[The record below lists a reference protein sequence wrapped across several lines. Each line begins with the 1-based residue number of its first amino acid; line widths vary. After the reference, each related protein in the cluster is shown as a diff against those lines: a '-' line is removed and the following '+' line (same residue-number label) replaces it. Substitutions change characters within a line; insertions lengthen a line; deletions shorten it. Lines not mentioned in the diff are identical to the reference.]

1 MMVQA
6 VLAQV
11 RQDVVGSEAEPD
23 DDVRL
28 HGVRTDIVTLRSLL
42 RMGTD
47 SDGLPK
53 HFRRAAEHI
62 GAYKDAPPDTK
73 PKKRAVMREKAAQS
87 IGRLETEADEL
98 SASLTFDPAVI
109 CYARVEHER
118 LRILNAL
125 LREDLS
131 FHRFHDLR
139 NKGFR
144 RIFHVLKGI
153 RLARE
158 AAHADLQPG
167 FLALNARLKAANQSL
182 GGLHD
187 FTIRETSG
195 EHPEADI
202 DWKRR
207 RVAMHEALRT
217 KIRDA
222 LGGLEFTYGGPEM
235 GGILSIESNEKT
247 ERETK
252 FLEIDADAVL
262 KRLHELGATEKYNG
276 RITAQYY
283 DYPNGPLRNDGRSLR
298 LRHKI
303 ATDEVAVTAKQKLS
317 DKHGVRVCYE
327 NEVDVLQHGPAQY
340 LQMQKFLTGLGLACY
355 RDVDKHRHA
364 FLLNGVSIDMDRLV
378 HNGLPLPPLLE
389 IEADTNEQIA
399 AVAALLGLD
408 MKEAKPWSTRKLL
421 KHYDKRG
428 AK

>member
-11 RQDVVGSEAEPD
+11 RESVLASEAAPD
-23 DDVRL
+23 DDVIF

-53 HFRRAAEHI
+53 HFRRAAERI
-62 GAYKDAPPDTK
+62 GAYKDAPADTK
-73 PKKRAVMREKAAQS
+73 PKKRGVMRDKAVKS
-87 IGRLETEADEL
+87 IGRLEAEADEL

-187 FTIRETSG
+187 FTIKEEGG

-235 GGILSIESNEKT
+235 GGILSIESVSKT

-252 FLEIDADAVL
+252 FLEIDADAIL
-262 KRLHELGATEKYNG
+262 RRLHELGATEKYNG
-276 RITAQYY
+276 RILAQYY
-283 DYPNGPLRNDGRSLR
+283 DYANGALRNGNHSLR
-298 LRHKI
+298 LRHKL
-303 ATDEVAVTAKQKLS
+303 ATDEVALTAKEKKS
-317 DKHGVRVCYE
+317 DKHGVRVCDE
-327 NEVDVLQHGPAQY
+327 NEVDVVQHGPAQY
-340 LQMQKFLTGLGLACY
+340 LQMQKLLLGIGMIVY

-364 FLLNGVSIDMDRLV
+364 FVLNGVSIDIDRLV
-378 HNGLPLPPLLE
+378 HKGRQLPPLLE
-389 IEADTNEQIA
+389 IEGDTDEQIA
-399 AVAALLGLD
+399 AVARLLGLD
-408 MKEAKPWSTRKLL
+408 MKDAKPWSTRKLL
-421 KHYDKRG
+421 KHYDKEE
-428 AK
+428 K